1 VGTEVRIVTRIVL
14 NVKDER
20 KASILLSLFN
30 DLDYVDAQA
39 ETFEK
44 VWEGDLP
51 VRVVLTR
58 LYSQTM
64 RTTT

>member
-1 VGTEVRIVTRIVL
+1 MTRIVL

-30 DLDYVDAQA
+30 DLDYVDAHA

-51 VRVVLTR
+51 VFNNPVNIPGFKMYSREE
-58 LYSQTM
+58 LYEQ
-64 RTTT
+64 